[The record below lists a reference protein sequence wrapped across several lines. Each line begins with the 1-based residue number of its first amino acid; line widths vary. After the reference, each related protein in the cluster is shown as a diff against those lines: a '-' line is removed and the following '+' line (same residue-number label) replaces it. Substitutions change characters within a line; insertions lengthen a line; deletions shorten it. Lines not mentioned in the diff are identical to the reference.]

1 MTATTIL
8 IVEDDADDLE
18 LTLRAFGKAKVTNDI
33 VTVSDGVEALE
44 YLLGVPGK
52 LEPHPL
58 PALVLL
64 DLKLPRINGIELLAR
79 IRAAERTRHLPV
91 VMLTSSAEHDDL
103 KRSYQA
109 GVNSYVRKPVDF
121 AAFSETVAQLGF
133 YWLLLN
139 QQIVTDR

>member
-1 MTATTIL
+1 MTGHTIL

-18 LTLRAFGKAKVTNDI
+18 LTLRALKKAKVTNDI

-52 LEPHPL
+52 LQPQPL

-64 DLKLPRINGIELLAR
+64 DLKLPKIDGIEVLQQ
-79 IRAAERTRHLPV
+79 IRAVERTRLLPV
-91 VMLTSSAEHDDL
+91 VMLTSSSEYDDL
-103 KRSYQA
+103 KRSYSA

-121 AAFSETVAQLGF
+121 AAFSETVAHLGF

-139 QQIVTDR
+139 QQPSPDP